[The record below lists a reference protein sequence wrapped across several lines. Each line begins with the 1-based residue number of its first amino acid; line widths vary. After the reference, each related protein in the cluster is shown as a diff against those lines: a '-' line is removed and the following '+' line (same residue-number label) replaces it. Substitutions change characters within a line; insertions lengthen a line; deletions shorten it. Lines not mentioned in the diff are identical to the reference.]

1 MTRRSRFYSRA
12 AWRARRAVL
21 HIRKRRLTDRGHGT
35 CMPRFAK
42 IAQPRRRY
50 TVHLD
55 YSPVQLLLNEV
66 VMSEDHANYSLHP
79 SAGLICLLPRFSL
92 SIKQLAFEMR
102 SRLRLPTRARG
113 LMHVTRPCDKYF
125 TCRNLPPND
134 ERKNKEG
141 ATSRNGSFFAR
152 KAERMLCCVADGR
165 TESQIIAGF
174 WRMPR

>member
-55 YSPVQLLLNEV
+55 YSPVQLPGNEV
-66 VMSEDHANYSLHP
+66 VMSADHANYSLHP
-79 SAGLICLLPRFSL
+79 SAGLICLIPRFSL
-92 SIKQLAFEMR
+92 PIKQLAFEMR
-102 SRLRLPTRARG
+102 SRLRLPTRFDARCA
-113 LMHVTRPCDKYF
+113 RACDKYF

-141 ATSRNGSFFAR
+141 ATSRNDSFFAR

-165 TESQIIAGF
+165 TDADG
-174 WRMPR
+174 RGRR